1 MYTNFDILLL
11 FLLLDNFAVLT
22 ELDKFWLIFSDYRE
36 MPELD
41 RYEDQGMDHEDY
53 DKMNVDQRRAAE
65 RELDQ
70 VNAMRN
76 RSTARAPAAFNHDD
90 ELSGEEDHRR
100 AQARM
105 MRGAEEVDDDNGLGD
120 MTNVNEY
127 GEAKE
132 PLA

>member
-1 MYTNFDILLL
+1 MILLL
-11 FLLLDNFAVLT
+11 LLLLDNFAVLT

-41 RYEDQGMDHEDY
+41 RYEDQGMDQEDY

-70 VNAMRN
+70 VNAMRD
-76 RSTARAPAAFNHDD
+76 RSKARAPAAFNHDD
-90 ELSGEEDHRR
+90 ELSGEEDARR
-100 AQARM
+100 HHARM
-105 MRGAEEVDDDNGLGD
+105 MRGAEEVEDDNGLGD